1 VDTTRIEPIPHYRE
15 FVVSKPPSVNSM
27 YRFANIKGRLVS
39 YMTKLG
45 KDWFSKELP
54 KIKSPIP
61 SIEDPVMVGLV
72 LFTTRM
78 TQDLDNI
85 FKASMDLLQKG
96 GVLINDNQIVR
107 ITAEKRKVSTKVE
120 ECVQIFVHVLP
131 QSSIHPRSRLA

>member
-1 VDTTRIEPIPHYRE
+1 
-15 FVVSKPPSVNSM
+15 
-27 YRFANIKGRLVS
+27 
-39 YMTKLG
+39 MTKLG